1 ETRSSRPPDAAPTR
15 VSSSRFRER
24 RTGVTSRG
32 GKPGRPVPELPEVET
47 IVRELAPR
55 LEGYRIARA
64 RLAKTDVLRR
74 VSKPRLLRTLRGN
87 TIEEVIRR
95 AKHAVFRL
103 ASGHRLV
110 VQPPMAGSLIVHQR
124 RLTKDEAKYAVLTCP
139 LEDGRLFV
147 YRDVRRLGTVWLLD
161 ESGWAAYTGR
171 LGPEPLD
178 ETFTPFVFAERL
190 KGTRAAIKK
199 AIMDQRRVAGV
210 GNIYAN
216 EALFQAGIDPSKPTS
231 KLSIDEC
238 ARIHAAVT
246 GVLERAVK
254 SSGTTVRDY
263 RTGTGEEGRFQFEL
277 KVYGRGGEPC
287 VQCGKKLVTTHTI
300 DLRATTFC
308 PNCQR

>member
-1 ETRSSRPPDAAPTR
+1 
-15 VSSSRFRER
+15 
-24 RTGVTSRG
+24 
-32 GKPGRPVPELPEVET
+32 VPELPEVET

-55 LEGYRIARA
+55 LEGFRIARA

-74 VSKPRLLRTLRGN
+74 VSKPRLLKTLKGN
-87 TIEEVIRR
+87 AFEEVTRR

-110 VQPPMAGSLIVHQR
+110 VQPRMTGSLVVYER
-124 RLTKDEAKYAVLTCP
+124 RLTKDEAKYAVLTCT
-139 LEDGRLFV
+139 LEDRRLFV

-161 ESGWAAYTGR
+161 DAAWAAYTGR
-171 LGPEPLD
+171 IGPEPLD
-178 ETFTPFVFAERL
+178 ETFTPFVFAQRL
-190 KGTRAAIKK
+190 AGTRSAIKK

-216 EALFQAGIDPSKPTS
+216 EALFQAGIDPSKPTN
-231 KLSIDEC
+231 KLSLEEF
-238 ARIHAAVT
+238 ARLHAAVT
-246 GVLERAVK
+246 DVLRRAVD

-263 RTGTGEEGRFQFEL
+263 RTGVGEPGRFQFEL

-287 VQCGKKLVTTHTI
+287 VTCGRKLVTTHTI

>member
-1 ETRSSRPPDAAPTR
+1 
-15 VSSSRFRER
+15 
-24 RTGVTSRG
+24 
-32 GKPGRPVPELPEVET
+32 VPELPEVET

-55 LEGYRIARA
+55 LEGAKIARV

-74 VSKPRLLRTLRGN
+74 ISKPRLLRTLRGN
-87 TIEEVIRR
+87 AFEQVSRR

-110 VQPPMAGSLIVHQR
+110 VQPRMTGSLVVHER
-124 RLTKDEAKYAVLTCP
+124 PLSRAEAKYAVLTCT
-139 LEDGRLFV
+139 LDDGRLFV

-161 ESGWAAYTGR
+161 EKGWAAYTAR

-178 ETFTPFVFAERL
+178 DTFTPFVFAERL
-190 KGTRAAIKK
+190 AGTRSAIKK
-199 AIMDQRRVAGV
+199 AIMDQRRIAGV

-216 EALFQAGIDPSKPTS
+216 EALFDAGIDPSKPTS
-231 KLSIDEC
+231 KLTLEEF
-238 ARIHAAVT
+238 ARLHAAVT
-246 GVLERAVK
+246 SVLERAVA

-263 RTGTGEEGRFQFEL
+263 RTGTGEAGRFQFEL

-287 VQCGKKLVTTHTI
+287 VTCGKKLVTTHTI

-308 PNCQR
+308 PRCQR